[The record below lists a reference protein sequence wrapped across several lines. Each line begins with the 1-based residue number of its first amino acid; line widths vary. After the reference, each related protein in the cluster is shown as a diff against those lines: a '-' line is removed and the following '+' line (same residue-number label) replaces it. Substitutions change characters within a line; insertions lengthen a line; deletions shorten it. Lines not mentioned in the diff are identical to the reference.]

1 MAAVL
6 PVSLLKVAVG
16 EARREEAAELTHQ
29 TAARSQRELRREANE
44 VLGAG
49 RIALRCVGR

>member
-1 MAAVL
+1 MTAVL

-29 TAARSQRELRREANE
+29 AAARSQRELRREASE